1 MTDGWLED
9 PQTHWAMRFHQD
21 STRFAGDAP
30 VLVENGRAM
39 PHSQPAI
46 IKSRIHMAYADAVS
60 LYKELQQIGWVHCPA
75 IW

>member
-1 MTDGWLED
+1 
-9 PQTHWAMRFHQD
+9 
-21 STRFAGDAP
+21 
-30 VLVENGRAM
+30 M